1 MRPSEIENWTL
12 KVIEQL
18 KAGERIEESRV
29 EVKTIW
35 IDPQEAAR
43 KIAGHA
49 NAARGESIL
58 WIIGIDERSSNLV
71 GVKKEELAVWWE
83 RVMSEFDGV
92 TPTMTDINVLID
104 GVTVV
109 SLLFETDR
117 APFVVKNPNYNK
129 QKDKIKFEVPW
140 REGTSIRTAKRTD
153 LLRLLVPIVHKP
165 EIEVLGSELTCSENK
180 DTGTLKWNLVALKL
194 YVEPAQHEEINF
206 VFHRCEV
213 SFEIPDIIE
222 RTLLSNIRIAPPY
235 VPDISGSRA
244 LGTSYSPFS
253 RPMKPDSATA
263 AHTQSEMIFQGPGRG
278 DLKASIETVYLGPQF
293 DESTVNLFAKL
304 AYSHGEQQVLIH
316 HKLSWNK
323 PNSKEDWILG
333 RWSS

>member
-12 KVIEQL
+12 KVLEQL
-18 KAGERIEESRV
+18 KAGERIEETRV

-35 IDPQEAAR
+35 INPQEAAR

-58 WIIGIDERSSNLV
+58 WIFGIDERNSNVV

-83 RVMSEFDGV
+83 RVMSEFDGS
-92 TPTMTDINVLID
+92 TPTMIDINVFID

-140 REGTSIRTAKRTD
+140 REGTSTRTAHRTD

-165 EIEVLGSELTCSENK
+165 EIEILGGELTCSEDK
-180 DTGTLKWNLVALKL
+180 AAGTLSWNLVALKL

-213 SFEIPDIIE
+213 AFEIPDIIE
-222 RTLLSNIRIAPPY
+222 RTVLSNIRIAPPY
-235 VPDISGSRA
+235 VQDFSGSHA
-244 LGTSYSPFS
+244 LGTPYGG
-253 RPMKPDSATA
+253 PMKPDSVTA

-278 DLKASIETVYLGPQF
+278 DLKGGIETVYLKPQF
-293 DESTVNLFAKL
+293 DDSEVNLFAKL
-304 AYSHGEQQVLIH
+304 AYSHGEQQVLIQQ
-316 HKLSWNK
+316 KLTWNK
-323 PNSKEDWILG
+323 PNPKEDWILG